1 MKLFV
6 IFLSGFQFA
15 LLVSLCGAEERPLWE
30 AGAGFTGLSIPDYQG
45 SNEQHGYLFPLHYLV
60 YHGQILRSGKL
71 VHASP

>member
-15 LLVSLCGAEERPLWE
+15 LLVSLCGAEELPFWE
-30 AGAGFTGLSIPDYQG
+30 LGGGFTSLNIPDYQG
-45 SNEQHGYLFPLHYLV
+45 SNEQHSCLFPLRYLV
-60 YHGQILRSGKL
+60 YHGQILRTGKL